1 MGAIVPSRPLGFAT
15 VSILNAIKSGRRYGI
30 EIMDETGLGGG
41 TIYKLLHRLEE
52 KRLIAGVWE
61 NAKTAEREKR
71 PRRRYYELT
80 REGTAALADA
90 LRQYGELAKRGAEAA
105 GRGARQRGGP
115 GAPLHE
121 EG

>member
-1 MGAIVPSRPLGFAT
+1 
-15 VSILNAIKSGRRYGI
+15 VSILNAIRSGRRYGI
-30 EIMDETGLGGG
+30 EIMDETDLGGG

-61 NAKTAEREKR
+61 DARIAEREKR

-80 REGTAALADA
+80 REGNAALAES
-90 LRQYGELAKRGAEAA
+90 LRQYGGLTQRANAG
-105 GRGARQRGGP
+105 GRGARHG
-115 GAPLHE
+115 GAPRSPLRG

>member
-1 MGAIVPSRPLGFAT
+1 MPAVSRPLGFAT
-15 VSILNAIKSGRRYGI
+15 VSVLEAIRRGSRYGI

-61 NAKTAEREKR
+61 DAELAEREKR

-80 REGTAALADA
+80 RDGEGALADA
-90 LRQYGELAKRGAEAA
+90 LRQYGALAKRGS
-105 GRGARQRGGP
+105 GRGGP
-115 GAPLHE
+115 RAPLPE
-121 EG
+121 ES